1 MKLRI
6 ILRGGLIDAI
16 YTDSVV
22 EFTDVDWFDVDE
34 MEELPATTFSDDRRA
49 EIAKIHEEIKTM
61 HRII

>member
-34 MEELPATTFSDDRRA
+34 MEELPATTFSDDRRE